1 VSEARAHTGGCH
13 CGAVRFEASL
23 DASKGVAC
31 NCSICGR
38 SGTIL
43 AFIPEAEFKLLS
55 GEEALKDYQFAKHHI
70 HHKFCTTCGVKSFA
84 HGASPDGKEMF
95 AVNLRCLDD
104 IDVSKIEVT
113 HFDGKSL

>member
-1 VSEARAHTGGCH
+1 MSEARVHNGSCH
-13 CGAVRFEASL
+13 CGAVRFEATI

-43 AFIPEAEFKLLS
+43 AFIPEAQFKLLS
-55 GEEALKDYQFAKHHI
+55 GGEALKDYQFAKHHI
-70 HHKFCTTCGVKSFA
+70 HHKFCMTCGVKSFA
-84 HGASPDGKEMF
+84 HGAGPDGKETM

-104 IDVSKIEVT
+104 IEVSKIEVT
-113 HFDGKSL
+113 HYDGKKL